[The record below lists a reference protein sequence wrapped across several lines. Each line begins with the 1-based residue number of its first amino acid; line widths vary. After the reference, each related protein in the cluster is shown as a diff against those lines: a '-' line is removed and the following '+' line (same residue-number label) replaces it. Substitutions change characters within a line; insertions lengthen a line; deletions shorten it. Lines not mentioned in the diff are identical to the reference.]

1 MTALRILGYWLL
13 YATVGAVV
21 VVMLFAGGGDLGS
34 EDSRSPTRTRTKVVG
49 ALSGAALLVVAL
61 GAYLR
66 ADSTARPE
74 AALLLLGGGTLLAVV
89 FTLWAWV
96 WIAQDL
102 GRRRRR
108 R

>member
-13 YATVGAVV
+13 YATVGAVILL
-21 VVMLFAGGGDLGS
+21 MLVAGAGDVGS
-34 EDSRSPTRTRTKVVG
+34 EDSKSPTRTRTKVVG

-66 ADSTARPE
+66 GDPSARAE
-74 AALLLLGGGTLLAVV
+74 AALLVFVVGVVLAVV
-89 FTLWAWV
+89 FTAWAWL
-96 WIAQDL
+96 WLARDL

-108 R
+108 A